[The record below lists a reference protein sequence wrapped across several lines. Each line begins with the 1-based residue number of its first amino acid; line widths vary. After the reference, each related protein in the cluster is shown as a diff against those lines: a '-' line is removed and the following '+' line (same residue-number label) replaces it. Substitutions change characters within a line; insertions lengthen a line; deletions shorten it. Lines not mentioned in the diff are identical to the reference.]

1 VLTGFGGWGD
11 FSYGM
16 YLFAFPVQQT
26 IVHFGGAVLSLPLNI
41 AICFVVTLCCA
52 AISWHL
58 VEHPA
63 LQLKSG
69 AHVR

>member
-1 VLTGFGGWGD
+1 LKDPFD
-11 FSYGM
+11 
-16 YLFAFPVQQT
+16 
-26 IVHFGGAVLSLPLNI
+26 I
-41 AICFVVTLCCA
+41 AICFGFSLCCA

-58 VEHPA
+58 VEHPV